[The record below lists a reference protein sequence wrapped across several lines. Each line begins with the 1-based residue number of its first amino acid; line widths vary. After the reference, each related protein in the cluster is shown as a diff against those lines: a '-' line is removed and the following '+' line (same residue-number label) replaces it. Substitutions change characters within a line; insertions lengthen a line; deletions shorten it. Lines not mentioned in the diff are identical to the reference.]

1 MSEPF
6 LGMIAIY
13 GFNFAPRGWAM
24 CNGQILPIA
33 QNTALFSLLGTMY
46 GGNGQTTFALPDL
59 RSRWPNH
66 VGQGP
71 GLSSYD
77 QGQVGGTESST
88 LTVNNMPSHNHQV
101 AIVAGAPSASK
112 ANANSLANLSI
123 DPAPTTAQVYSNAA
137 PTGFLAPTS
146 ITNTGGNQPFSIL
159 QPYLT
164 LNYCIALEG
173 IFPSRN

>member
-13 GFNFAPRGWAM
+13 GFNFSPRGWAF

-46 GGNGQTTFALPDL
+46 GGNGQTTFGLPDL
-59 RSRWPNH
+59 RSRFPNH
-66 VGQGP
+66 FGQGP

-77 QGQVGGTESST
+77 QGQAGGTESVT
-88 LTVNNMPSHNHQV
+88 LNVQQLPGHVHGYTIPANNADANSPEPAANTVLGVASGGISIYKAAAGNTNMPGGNT
-101 AIVAGAPSASK
+101 AI
-112 ANANSLANLSI
+112 
-123 DPAPTTAQVYSNAA
+123 
-137 PTGFLAPTS
+137 
-146 ITNTGGNQPFSIL
+146 TGGNGPAGIMN
-159 QPYLT
+159 PYLT